1 MAQFW
6 SRFLVASAADPATPV
21 PATVEPFGDSVE
33 LADELIELV
42 VHGPKRAT
50 AGALVD
56 YELEGA
62 PLPEPGTIS
71 IATDG
76 AGRARAVLRTTEVR
90 IGPLTSV
97 DESFAWDEG
106 EGDRRRE
113 WWLAVHQDSSAG
125 TSHHWRRLRSGC
137 GDGVRA
143 VRGAVRRVTRRTPPL
158 VPNAPTPHAVANSV
172 ARTTGS
178 PVTPD
183 PGPGQ

>member
-1 MAQFW
+1 VATRLPPIDTNQVAQFW
-6 SRFLVASAADPATPV
+6 SRFLVASAADAATPV
-21 PATVEPFGDSVE
+21 PAAVEPFGDSVE

-42 VHGPKRAT
+42 VHEPKRAT
-50 AGALVD
+50 AAALVD

-106 EGDRRRE
+106 EGDRTRE
-113 WWLAVHQDSSAG
+113 WWLAAHQEFF
-125 TSHHWRRLRSGC
+125 RRYLPTI
-137 GDGVRA
+137 
-143 VRGAVRRVTRRTPPL
+143 GADFDP
-158 VPNAPTPHAVANSV
+158 AVATV
-172 ARTTGS
+172 FERFEVLFAE
-178 PVTPD
+178 
-183 PGPGQ
+183 